1 MRAMEELPG
10 GDLITAGM
18 RDVAA
23 GIESVEALLVEI
35 AASRLRESGLPVP
48 AMRPA
53 TLDAEIRLH
62 RLLAKTHGDDA
73 YGRYNSLLRRLV
85 SFTRALDSTA
95 ATQRKK
101 TEP

>member
-1 MRAMEELPG
+1 MSELENLPG
-10 GDLITAGM
+10 GDLIRAGL
-18 RDVAA
+18 RDAAA
-23 GIESVEALLVEI
+23 GVESVESLLVEI

-73 YGRYNSLLRRLV
+73 YGRYNALLRRLV
-85 SFTRALDSTA
+85 SFTRALDATA
-95 ATQRKK
+95 AIQRKK
-101 TEP
+101 TAP

>member
-1 MRAMEELPG
+1 MSAMEELPG
-10 GDLITAGM
+10 GDLICAGL
-18 RDVAA
+18 RDAVA
-23 GIESVEALLVEI
+23 GIESVESLLVEI

-73 YGRYNSLLRRLV
+73 YGRYNALLRRLV
-85 SFTRALDSTA
+85 SFTRALDATA
-95 ATQRKK
+95 AIQRKK
-101 TEP
+101 TAP

>member
-1 MRAMEELPG
+1 MSAMENLPG
-10 GDLITAGM
+10 GDLIRVGL
-18 RDVAA
+18 RDAAA
-23 GIESVEALLVEI
+23 GIESVESLLVEI

-73 YGRYNSLLRRLV
+73 YGRYNALLRRLV
-85 SFTRALDSTA
+85 SFTRALDATA
-95 ATQRKK
+95 AIQQKRTA
-101 TEP
+101 P